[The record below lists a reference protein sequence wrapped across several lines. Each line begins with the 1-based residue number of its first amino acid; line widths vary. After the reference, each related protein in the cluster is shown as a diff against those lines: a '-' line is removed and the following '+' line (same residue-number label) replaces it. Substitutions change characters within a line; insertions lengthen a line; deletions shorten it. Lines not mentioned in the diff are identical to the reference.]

1 MGDVI
6 MRRSLV
12 QWWIDNNFV
21 TLICLFIEK
30 LYYEQNF
37 IKQHVTNFHQL
48 SEPKGFIPPLPLIA
62 KIIWI
67 VFEEIVSC
75 QMEDALTSI
84 NRSDENYT
92 VVLYEGPKLRRNF
105 HMISARITLLR
116 SILLRGHYGRNGVW
130 HANACSLRSGWR
142 FRFSEVRIPVNIL
155 IRINESFEIMFPLS

>member
-1 MGDVI
+1 MSMEGVI

-30 LYYEQNF
+30 LYFEQNF

-48 SEPKGFIPPLPLIA
+48 SESKGFIPPLPLIA
-62 KIIWI
+62 YFVK
-67 VFEEIVSC
+67 
-75 QMEDALTSI
+75 SI
-84 NRSDENYT
+84 AKWDENYI
-92 VVLYEGPKLRRNF
+92 VLLYEELKLRRNF